1 MSFLLGPIET
11 NSAAHV
17 RTYSYLTTF
26 GDAFTSMPTIWQ
38 LLGDF
43 FRVRFAYCIRL
54 GSWPS
59 HPMASGVWMAW
70 DRMGWDGIDPKDRS
84 CAHLELVG
92 WCGNRRGGWGVGR
105 RGQNEGNNVNMIIS
119 INNGEKMNT
128 HSWLYLY
135 LYMGICV
142 SEYLRLYPCPCICIC
157 IC

>member
-59 HPMASGVWMAW
+59 HPMASGV
-70 DRMGWDGIDPKDRS
+70 DGMG
-84 CAHLELVG
+84 
-92 WCGNRRGGWGVGR
+92 
-105 RGQNEGNNVNMIIS
+105 
-119 INNGEKMNT
+119 
-128 HSWLYLY
+128 
-135 LYMGICV
+135 
-142 SEYLRLYPCPCICIC
+142 
-157 IC
+157 